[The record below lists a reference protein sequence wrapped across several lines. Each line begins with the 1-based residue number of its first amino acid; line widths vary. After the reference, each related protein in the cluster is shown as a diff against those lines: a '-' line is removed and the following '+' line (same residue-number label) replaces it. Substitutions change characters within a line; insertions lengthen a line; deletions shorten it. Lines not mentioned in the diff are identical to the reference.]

1 MQLFYFLLKANG
13 RTFPDPE
20 GQELLDQTA
29 ARRHATAIA
38 RELMCNREL
47 ETRSWRIQVCDDYL
61 LPLFDVVFAEACERF
76 RMYPT
81 ELQTSIA
88 RAARS
93 GGALNDTFAQVQVS
107 LGHVQ
112 ETLARA
118 DQLLASISRSP
129 QL

>member
-1 MQLFYFLLKANG
+1 
-13 RTFPDPE
+13 
-20 GQELLDQTA
+20 
-29 ARRHATAIA
+29 
-38 RELMCNREL
+38 
-47 ETRSWRIQVCDDYL
+47 
-61 LPLFDVVFAEACERF
+61 
-76 RMYPT
+76 MYPT